1 MRKTATLLLLLTFLN
16 TQISFAQKQANRW
29 YFGMFAGLDFNSGAP
44 VPVLDGMLNTAEGS
58 SSIADANG
66 QLLFYT
72 DGITVFNRIHDTM
85 PNGIDLMGDISST
98 QSALIVQK
106 PNSTNLYYVFTTD
119 ADGGTDGFRYSIVDL
134 TLDGGNGDVS
144 AKNIFIKNFPT
155 EKISGVGN
163 SNGTGVWVMTHDW
176 GTNGFYAYFLSD
188 TGLNMTPV
196 VSNVGTVHSSSNFQN
211 TFGQMKFSPNG
222 QKLVLGIGY
231 QGIAELFDFDNTTG
245 VVTQPVTFNL
255 GYSLRGVEFSP
266 DNTKFYT
273 TRYDNLNDVY
283 YLDQFDLSAGN
294 DSQIIA
300 SKFPLSN
307 ADVQAQLQ
315 LGPDGKIYM
324 AKFNTPFLGV
334 INAPNALGTA
344 CDFQDN
350 SFLLDSTFGGL
361 NLCGLGLPGFVQSY
375 FKQPPVA
382 GFGTD
387 DTLICPG
394 ECVTFT
400 NLSFNKTNQWFWSFP
415 GGIPDT
421 SSDENPTNICYPSPG
436 FYTVS
441 LITGNGVSFDTLT
454 IGGYVKV
461 RQLPSVSIS
470 VNGDTMHVYNGVSF
484 QWFLND
490 NPIQGETDNDFIA
503 DSVGSYTV
511 EITDSFGCVAT
522 SSPIIIA
529 GVENLFS
536 TQSLKIFPVPAI
548 DYVRITLPDNIQSA
562 VSIHNIL
569 GQEMKNATAETGS
582 THVRMDISSLP
593 DGYYLVKCSAAGK
606 VWTKGFVKR

>member
-1 MRKTATLLLLLTFLN
+1 MKKTATLLLLLTFLN

-29 YFGMFAGLDFNSGAP
+29 YFGMFTGLDFNTGVP
-44 VPVLDGMLNTAEGS
+44 VPVLDGMLNTAEGC

-85 PNGIDLMGDISST
+85 PNGFDLMGDISST

-106 PNSTNLYYVFTTD
+106 PNSTNIYYVFTTD

-144 AKNIFIKNFPT
+144 VKNVFIKGSPT

-163 SNGTGVWVMTHDW
+163 ADGTGVWVMTHDW
-176 GTNGFYAYFLSD
+176 GTDGFYAYFLSD

-196 VSNVGTVHSSSNFQN
+196 ISNVGTVHSSSDFRN
-211 TFGQMKFSPNG
+211 TFGQMKFSPSG
-222 QKLVLGIGY
+222 QKVALGIGY

-245 VVTQPVTFNL
+245 MVTHPVTFNL

-273 TRYDNLNDVY
+273 TRFDNLNDIY
-283 YLDQFDLSAGN
+283 YLDQFNLAAGN
-294 DSQIIA
+294 DSLIIA
-300 SKFPLSN
+300 SQFPLSN

-334 INAPNALGTA
+334 INNPNALGNA

-350 SFLLDSTFGGL
+350 SLLLDSTFGGL

-375 FKQPPVA
+375 FKARPEA
-382 GFGTD
+382 AFTSG

-394 ECVTFT
+394 TCVSFT
-400 NLSFNKTNQWFWSFP
+400 NLSLNETNQWHWSFP
-415 GGIPDT
+415 GATPDT
-421 SSDENPTNICYPSPG
+421 SSQENPTNICYPAAG

-441 LITGNGVSFDTLT
+441 LITGNGVGFDTIT
-454 IGGYVKV
+454 VGGYVKV
-461 RQLPSVSIS
+461 RQLPSISLS
-470 VNGDTMHVYNGVSF
+470 VNGDTMHVYNGVSI
-484 QWFLND
+484 QWFVNG
-490 NPIQGETDNDFIA
+490 NPIPGETGNDFIA
-503 DSVGSYTV
+503 DSAGSYTV
-511 EITDSFGCVAT
+511 AITDSFGCVAT
-522 SSPIIIA
+522 STPVIVA
-529 GVENLFS
+529 GIENIS
-536 TQSLKIFPVPAI
+536 DASSLKIFPVPAN
-548 DYVRITLPDNIQSA
+548 DYVRITLPDNA
-562 VSIHNIL
+562 EGTVSIQNIL
-569 GQEMKNATAETGS
+569 GQEIKNAVGEAGS
-582 THVRMDISSLP
+582 NRVRIDISSMP
-593 DGYYLVKCSAAGK
+593 NGYYLVKCSAGGK
-606 VWTKGFVKR
+606 IWTKGFVKR